1 MLAAHLAKVCL
12 RHLLPLFI
20 KETAGEITSLAQ
32 NRDFVYFSKIPLS
45 PCKSNANWNLK
56 TKYSDC
62 LVFLS
67 RQRTREGMVHYQSQ
81 VQTSG
86 LSQDLWTNFRAR
98 GKEFENMQDI
108 AKKFSKQRGRRD
120 WRTFFQENDQICC
133 TLSGPVVSLHQIWKK
148 DLQSFREAWLI
159 TEDKCCQPAWIF
171 WIFLMNLPILFCTN
185 IAKGTTDPRVEF
197 ILPK

>member
-1 MLAAHLAKVCL
+1 MTNI
-12 RHLLPLFI
+12 RY
-20 KETAGEITSLAQ
+20 
-32 NRDFVYFSKIPLS
+32 D
-45 PCKSNANWNLK
+45 
-56 TKYSDC
+56 SDC

-120 WRTFFQENDQICC
+120 
-133 TLSGPVVSLHQIWKK
+133 
-148 DLQSFREAWLI
+148 
-159 TEDKCCQPAWIF
+159 
-171 WIFLMNLPILFCTN
+171 
-185 IAKGTTDPRVEF
+185 
-197 ILPK
+197 

>member
-81 VQTSG
+81 VRTLG

-120 WRTFFQENDQICC
+120 WRTFFSGKWPNLLHSVRASGQFASNLNKIYKVPGKAGWSRRTNVASQLEYFEYFLWICKYFSERLKRM
-133 TLSGPVVSLHQIWKK
+133 TL
-148 DLQSFREAWLI
+148 
-159 TEDKCCQPAWIF
+159 T
-171 WIFLMNLPILFCTN
+171 FL
-185 IAKGTTDPRVEF
+185 
-197 ILPK
+197 